1 MSAYTPAELQALR
14 AAYPHDR
21 VPDDDGDLTLYLATK
36 ALAEVTGGLTESL
49 GVFRAADWDAVLA
62 DDHVSLLTKPI
73 EATTTGI
80 DLLLQG
86 GHEVQAEL
94 LITTRRRMI
103 RTLGPVLEQAEYLAV
118 HADGPRR
125 AEAVEHLQ
133 QAFEGARESLTAA
146 AELLQRHLDR
156 QTPAPQRAL
165 GRSAA
170 ARAVSR
176 VLPAAPAPAPVPGP
190 NATATQAAAEQAKR
204 HGR

>member
-21 VPDDDGDLTLYLATK
+21 VPDDDLTLYLATK
-36 ALAEVTGGLTESL
+36 ALAEVTGELAESL
-49 GVFRAADWDAVLA
+49 AMFRAADWDAVLA
-62 DDHVSLLTKPI
+62 DDHVSLMTKPI
-73 EATTTGI
+73 GATTGGI

-94 LITTRRRMI
+94 LITTRRTMI
-103 RTLGPVLEQAEYLAV
+103 RALGPVLGQAEYLAV

-146 AELLQRHLDR
+146 AELLQRHLDH
-156 QTPAPQRAL
+156 QAPSPQRAL

-170 ARAVSR
+170 ALATSR
-176 VLPAAPAPAPVPGP
+176 VLPAAPAPGPLPGP
-190 NATATQAAAEQAKR
+190 NAAAAQAAAEPAKK